1 MNNAGEML
9 LGGGFWFMILWRP
22 FRGFRLEA
30 VVQLHRRGD
39 LIESFCGRHLSDPFC
54 DEASRAFGSLR
65 VAVLAAGVDI
75 RNVLLATVSQNS
87 WGNFGFRLDV
97 RHDGSEIHRDVQT
110 PKV

>member
-1 MNNAGEML
+1 M
-9 LGGGFWFMILWRP
+9 
-22 FRGFRLEA
+22 EA

-39 LIESFCGRHLSDPFC
+39 LIESFCGHHLSDPFC

-65 VAVLAAGVDI
+65 VAVLAAGIDI

-87 WGNFGFRLDV
+87 QRNFGFRLDV
-97 RHDGSEIHRDVQT
+97 RNHGSEIHCDAQT